1 MKRYNFNEIYYA
13 SSERS
18 VSSGYPGFGVRAYS
32 EGLNSSI
39 IDVILNNGINIYTVN
54 TERRLTYSQIVENP
68 NITYEYP
75 RTYIYTSIDVQ
86 GVLKYV
92 IARIVYIGIDYGY
105 FSGNKDAMRAGSN
118 YFAHYM
124 IFDEMPPLTI
134 IHHLESNQM
143 FIPVDYTCS
152 PDNNELKCLLTGAPP
167 ALSSKTLEIP
177 STTECLV
184 DYRCDYNAGKCIVAC
199 LQAYTN
205 KIRQKEEDL
214 CKVIIKSPEKDV
226 LHLIQSLAQIN
237 NNLNGL
243 LNFTSNYMNGYGV
256 PENYN
261 MIFVNE
267 HNTTELYDH
276 NFVCVDLFSN
286 TNHNIEDNIFYD
298 KILYWANEGDAKTL
312 YKLVNYYLGL
322 DLTKE
327 LNYQFLYNLFI
338 AIESDKDIQLQD
350 ISQDFINQ
358 LNNVHLSSVQEIE
371 LWKKINGAIND
382 RLMSKKGSEINQ
394 AINIIGYVLPSN
406 RRNLKITKE
415 SSTCITNVIFGEN
428 SYLSKIVNIDNI
440 EIVMA
445 LVDRTKIL
453 SDNAFYNALKQSQ
466 DTIVWAK
473 FIHFYYA
480 DSLKLNIESV
490 IENVLASDLKK
501 QEKEDLIKRLYPI
514 DRCQNELLSY
524 ILNHTYRIPE
534 LIDIVKTIC
543 LNSREER
550 FSLIL
555 KHSNYDAS
563 IIKTLSPVVLSYY
576 GKQIDAE
583 ANAGMKNLISFID
596 KVSVDVFNM
605 MGLTELF
612 DKYIRLS
619 MDNPLKETKK
629 VLNGLLSYNLKIDR
643 NTSEQI
649 VILNNLFDNEIPKR
663 VDVNILFTAHK
674 MDKSADFIRDVY
686 EVWLKAQP
694 TSKDLREYIKGVDYL
709 SSDMIEEIILATWE
723 SRTRVIRENRED
735 YVLIISDNSKWK
747 SRDKKSFIKSCKDK
761 DLVRHLTD
769 SDKLIKKIIRKF
781 LDLFK

>member
-39 IDVILNNGINIYTVN
+39 IDVFLNNGINIYTVN

-86 GVLKYV
+86 GVLKYIV
-92 IARIVYIGIDYGY
+92 ARIVYIGIDYGY

-124 IFDEMPPLTI
+124 IFDEMPPLSI

-184 DYRCDYNAGKCIVAC
+184 DYRCDYNTGKCIVAC

-267 HNTTELYDH
+267 HNTTEIYDH

-338 AIESDKDIQLQD
+338 AIESDKDILLQD

-358 LNNVHLSSVQEIE
+358 LNNVHLSSVQETE
-371 LWKKINGAIND
+371 LWKKINGTINCG
-382 RLMSKKGSEINQ
+382 LTSKKGSEINQ
-394 AINIIGYVLPSN
+394 AINIVGYVLPSN
-406 RRNLKITKE
+406 RRNLKITQE
-415 SSTCITNVIFGEN
+415 SSTWITNVIFGEN
-428 SYLSKIVNIDNI
+428 SYLSKIVNKDNI
-440 EIVMA
+440 EIVMV
-445 LVDRTKIL
+445 LVDRTKIM
-453 SDNAFYNALKQSQ
+453 SDNTFYNALKQSQ

-473 FIHFYYA
+473 FIQFYYA

-490 IENVLASDLKK
+490 IENVLASDLKM

-534 LIDIVKTIC
+534 LIEIVKTIC

-555 KHSNYDAS
+555 KHSNNAPN
-563 IIKTLSPVVLSYY
+563 IIKALSPIILSYY
-576 GKQIDAE
+576 GKQIDE
-583 ANAGMKNLISFID
+583 DSNIGMKNVLSFID
-596 KVSVDVFNM
+596 KVSADVFNA

-612 DKYIRLS
+612 DKYIRIS
-619 MDNPLKETKK
+619 MENPLKETKK
-629 VLNGLLSYNLKIDR
+629 IINTLLSSNVKIDR
-643 NTSEQI
+643 NTSDQI
-649 VILNNLFDNEIPKR
+649 IVLNNLFDNEIPKR
-663 VDVNILFTAHK
+663 VDVNVLFTAHK
-674 MDKSADFIRDVY
+674 MDKGADYIRDLY
-686 EVWLKAQP
+686 ETWLNTQP

-709 SSDMIEEIILATWE
+709 SSDMIEEIILTTWE
-723 SRTRVIRENRED
+723 SKTRVIRENRED

-747 SRDKKSFIKSCKDK
+747 SRDKKSFIKSCRDK

-781 LDLFK
+781 LNLFK